1 MIFGTAGNTRL
12 RIDSSGHM
20 GLGVTPSAWPTNNDY
35 KGLQV
40 GSGACIF
47 GRGSGDEDRG
57 GIAVNYYGTTS
68 GAKYITNGHGS
79 RIYMADGNI
88 YFQNADQNSSGA
100 GAAMTLNTRLQIA
113 SDGTSHFYGNQ
124 TTAPEGDFGF
134 RWDRNQPA
142 ILQVTNTNNTSVNAG
157 AQVKLKTNAGNIA
170 FNYVNNGG
178 FYITNSVNGY
188 LNYIQ
193 GGTPRF
199 YIRNNGNIGINE
211 TSTQQL
217 LHVHNDTNYQGILIN
232 GNSAPRIAF
241 ARSTTTTGE
250 WSVGVDGTNGNNFC
264 INNSND
270 NSNRKFIISSTQIS
284 SLMNHSVSG
293 NVILANAGSG
303 IDFSA
308 TSDGGTGTPSELL
321 DDYEEGYF
329 APTIENLTSG
339 YASGTFYN
347 RQCRYTKVGNMVT
360 VWGHIQ
366 FWANAATS
374 GSDGTEFSILGFP
387 FEVDGVGYRGT
398 CGGSVVAQSWKY
410 QGSGWNNYNVDSS
423 NVQCGINGNEQIR
436 FFVFKHDSI
445 TGTVTQKSING
456 YSPNIEW
463 CFTVRV
469 TTYK

>member
-1 MIFGTAGNTRL
+1 MCIRDSYHANLHNGANAGGKLDLYNYNSTDGNSTAVSFHNSNGLSIARILGVNISHSSRNGALVFMTSTANYPTEKVRIDSSGRVLIGTTTEGHASADDLTIYNSGNGGITIRTGTTSNGAIFFSDATSGAAEYDGWVQYNHGTAPYMIFGTAGNTRL

-170 FNYVNNGG
+170 FNL
-178 FYITNSVNGY
+178 S
-188 LNYIQ
+188 
-193 GGTPRF
+193 
-199 YIRNNGNIGINE
+199 
-211 TSTQQL
+211 
-217 LHVHNDTNYQGILIN
+217 LI
-232 GNSAPRIAF
+232 
-241 ARSTTTTGE
+241 
-250 WSVGVDGTNGNNFC
+250 
-264 INNSND
+264 
-270 NSNRKFIISSTQIS
+270 
-284 SLMNHSVSG
+284 
-293 NVILANAGSG
+293 
-303 IDFSA
+303 
-308 TSDGGTGTPSELL
+308 
-321 DDYEEGYF
+321 
-329 APTIENLTSG
+329 
-339 YASGTFYN
+339 
-347 RQCRYTKVGNMVT
+347 
-360 VWGHIQ
+360 HI
-366 FWANAATS
+366 
-374 GSDGTEFSILGFP
+374 
-387 FEVDGVGYRGT
+387 
-398 CGGSVVAQSWKY
+398 
-410 QGSGWNNYNVDSS
+410 
-423 NVQCGINGNEQIR
+423 
-436 FFVFKHDSI
+436 
-445 TGTVTQKSING
+445 
-456 YSPNIEW
+456 
-463 CFTVRV
+463 
-469 TTYK
+469 